1 MESSMLGDGREI
13 GPLGTIARVAL
24 GLAAVVA
31 SIASGGIGWWDWATL
46 NAFVVVGAAAASLV
60 VAGFARY
67 APDAFAPRH
76 SICSPLAC
84 ALVALL
90 VGLSSAMSAL
100 TPADG
105 DVVFG
110 VWLGASLLVGAAAG
124 HGGCEVLAFPNAL
137 TGRRDRI
144 GCLLFTPIDEAE
156 ARYRKRAA
164 RRPVP
169 EGD

>member
-1 MESSMLGDGREI
+1 MLGDGREI

-24 GLAAVVA
+24 GLAAIVA

-46 NAFVVVGAAAASLV
+46 NALVVLGTAAASLV
-60 VAGFARY
+60 IAGFARY
-67 APDAFAPRH
+67 APDAFASRR

-84 ALVALL
+84 SLVALL

-105 DVVFG
+105 AVVFG
-110 VWLGASLLVGAAAG
+110 VWAGASLLVGAAAG
-124 HGGCEVLAFPNAL
+124 HGGCEVLAYPNAL

-144 GCLLFTPIDEAE
+144 GCPLFTPIDAAE
-156 ARYRKRAA
+156 ARCRKSTA

-169 EGD
+169 GGG